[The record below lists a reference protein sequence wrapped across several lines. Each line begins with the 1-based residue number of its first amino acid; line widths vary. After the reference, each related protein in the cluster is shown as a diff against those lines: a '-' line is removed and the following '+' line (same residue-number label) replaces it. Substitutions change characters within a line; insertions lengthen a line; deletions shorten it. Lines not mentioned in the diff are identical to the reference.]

1 MRINSGDLMIKL
13 PNPSFVRLS
22 LYPTNDPKHEDYR
35 RRLRLEQ
42 TKADDKM
49 RDTELM
55 RHGYKIIR

>member
-1 MRINSGDLMIKL
+1 MIKL